1 MKNVISGRC
10 IKMRLLLESELCDIL
25 RVDRLFLWRCR
36 QKGMPYIRLGTKMV
50 RYRLEDVLEWL
61 EITGEKSGEK
71 GA

>member
-1 MKNVISGRC
+1 
-10 IKMRLLLESELCDIL
+10 MRLLLESELCDIL

-36 QKGMPYIRLGTKMV
+36 QRGMPYVRLGTKMV

-61 EITGEKSGEK
+61 KITDESKEGK